1 MSSDAEAPRSMK
13 VFPLLPFLA
22 VFLLSAC
29 ALHKGDGPD
38 KYQADLPEMMDSYTP
53 RDDGRPLSPSELE
66 AFKTISDLDRK
77 ISPED
82 AQVVELHFKFF
93 VHENRRLVER
103 YISRGARFL
112 PYVRKIFAS
121 RGIPE
126 DLAYLFLVESAG
138 NPNAYSRA
146 GAVGLWQFIPMTG
159 RKYGLTQ
166 NAWLDERR
174 DPYKS
179 TYSASDYLLK
189 LYNDFEDWPLAAA
202 AYNAGEGK
210 IGRAMGGTGAK
221 NFFELCRLDERLEE
235 RARLRP
241 ETRDY
246 VPRLIAVAKI
256 MRNLKKLGFDE
267 PSPDMAWDLAPLNLP
282 SGTNLAGL
290 AKHLDIPWSDFTGM
304 NPALRKAASPPA
316 GTATAYVPPDKLTA
330 AVSWVSTPGARSFAG
345 WTEYTVRRG
354 DTLASVAK
362 RHKISVS
369 ELKTANGISALPPK
383 GETLVIPTSGKGAVY
398 EALARKPAP
407 TSPAPPLKTAVYE
420 TPKAAAAKDGG
431 RKTGTAGTARASCLV
446 GSGDTLSGIAL
457 RNGTTVAELARLN
470 NLNPK
475 RAVLR
480 IGQRLILPG
489 KSAGA
494 PAVAPAAQQ
503 RDGAPAPAQSATLAA
518 EAGRTAAKTQATV
531 QSGSKSPGEEKGSA
545 RANGKSISVKSGDT
559 LTSIAKRHKVSVRA
573 LQEANK
579 LEAGTTLRIGR
590 KLFIP

>member
-1 MSSDAEAPRSMK
+1 MRIFPTL
-13 VFPLLPFLA
+13 PLLAAL
-22 VFLLSAC
+22 LLSAC
-29 ALHKGDGPD
+29 ALHKGTGPD

-53 RDDGRPLSPSELE
+53 RDDGRPLSTSELE
-66 AFKTISDLDRK
+66 AFKTISDLDRSV
-77 ISPED
+77 SPED

-103 YISRGARFL
+103 YLSRGARFL
-112 PYVRKIFAS
+112 PYARKIFAS

-146 GAVGLWQFIPMTG
+146 GAVGLWQFIPGTG

-179 TYSASDYLLK
+179 TYAASDYLLK

-210 IGRAMGGTGAK
+210 IGKAMSGTGAK

-267 PSPDMAWDLAPLNLP
+267 PSPDMAWDLSPMNLP
-282 SGTNLAGL
+282 PGTNLAGL

-304 NPALRKAASPPA
+304 NPALRRAASPPA
-316 GTATAYVPPDKLTA
+316 GAATAYVPPDKLTA

-345 WTEYTVRRG
+345 WTEYTVRKG
-354 DTLASVAK
+354 DSLASIAK
-362 RHKISVS
+362 RHKISVG
-369 ELKTANGISALPPK
+369 ELKTANGISSLPPK

-398 EALARKPAP
+398 EALAPKHAPAP
-407 TSPAPPLKTAVYE
+407 LASPVPPVRAADRQAPQT
-420 TPKAAAAKDGG
+420 AAAKDGEQKN
-431 RKTGTAGTARASCLV
+431 RTADQGYSV
-446 GSGDTLSGIAL
+446 GPGDTLSGVAL

-475 RAVLR
+475 RAIIRV
-480 IGQRLILPG
+480 GQRLILPG
-489 KSAGA
+489 KSA
-494 PAVAPAAQQ
+494 AAQASAQ
-503 RDGAPAPAQSATLAA
+503 RAGAPAPAQSAPLTA
-518 EAGRTAAKTQATV
+518 EAGGAPAKNPAP
-531 QSGSKSPGEEKGSA
+531 KSERKDPGEEKSPA
-545 RANGKSISVKSGDT
+545 RTNAKSISVKSGDT
-559 LTSIAKRHKVSVRA
+559 LTSIARRHKVSVRA

-579 LEAGTTLRIGR
+579 LEAGATLRIGR
-590 KLFIP
+590 KLFIPSFGK

>member
-1 MSSDAEAPRSMK
+1 MK
-13 VFPLLPFLA
+13 IFPPLPFLA
-22 VFLLSAC
+22 AALLLSAC
-29 ALHKGDGPD
+29 ALHKGDSPD
-38 KYQADLPEMMDSYTP
+38 KYRADLPEMMDSYTP

-103 YISRGARFL
+103 YITRGARFL
-112 PYVRKIFAS
+112 PYARKIFAS

-146 GAVGLWQFIPMTG
+146 GAAGLWQFIPRTG

-179 TYSASDYLLK
+179 TYAATDYLLK

-282 SGTNLAGL
+282 PGTNLAGL
-290 AKHLDIPWSDFTGM
+290 AKHLDIPWSEFTGM
-304 NPALRKAASPPA
+304 NPALRRAASPPA
-316 GTATAYVPPDKLTA
+316 GAATAYVPPDKLTA
-330 AVSWVSTPGARSFAG
+330 AVGWVSTPGARSFAG
-345 WTEYTVRRG
+345 WTEYTVRKG
-354 DTLASVAK
+354 DSLASIAK
-362 RHKISVS
+362 RHKISVDA
-369 ELKTANGISALPPK
+369 LKTANGVNSLPPK
-383 GETLVIPTSGKGAVY
+383 GETLVIPASGKSAMY
-398 EALARKPAP
+398 EALASKPAP
-407 TSPAPPLKTAVYE
+407 SPRASAPPVRVAAHEAPE
-420 TPKAAAAKDGG
+420 TAAAKDAGK
-431 RKTGTAGTARASCLV
+431 KTRTDTTAQSACTV
-446 GSGDTLSGIAL
+446 GPGDTLSGIAL

-475 RAVLR
+475 RAIIR

-489 KSAGA
+489 KSAAA
-494 PAVAPAAQQ
+494 P
-503 RDGAPAPAQSATLAA
+503 
-518 EAGRTAAKTQATV
+518 
-531 QSGSKSPGEEKGSA
+531 
-545 RANGKSISVKSGDT
+545 
-559 LTSIAKRHKVSVRA
+559 
-573 LQEANK
+573 
-579 LEAGTTLRIGR
+579 
-590 KLFIP
+590 